1 MNLKTSLAKAWIS
14 SRIHSCRRALCVSS
28 ALGMAL
34 ATSACVIAPAVV
46 GPESINPAS
55 VMPPTGYGSLLQ
67 TEVSMSLVSK
77 DLEILVTPLEESV
90 IRVTAPDTENRLRGI
105 ASAHRAALPQDGRLF
120 LVSFYTNQADVA
132 FVPEEIQIIAQ
143 ELRVLP
149 TGIAPVTPGWGQ
161 RRVLQ
166 RQTELAVYSFP
177 SNINLESELV
187 LVYGFDRTHSW
198 SNVLTRIQSER
209 ARARARASGTNI
221 EDERKHGHREASGE
235 AYTSNP

>member
-1 MNLKTSLAKAWIS
+1 MNLKTSLGNAWRSPCIQ
-14 SRIHSCRRALCVSS
+14 SRPRVFFVSS

-34 ATSACVIAPAVV
+34 ATASCVIAPAVV
-46 GPESINPAS
+46 GPESINPTS
-55 VMPPTGYGSLLQ
+55 VMPPTGHGSLLQ
-67 TEVSMSLVSK
+67 TEVSMSLVSS

-105 ASAHRAALPQDGRLF
+105 ASAHRAGLPQGGQLF

-132 FVPEEIQIIAQ
+132 FVPEEIQFIAQ

-166 RQTELAVYSFP
+166 RQTELAVYAFP
-177 SNINLESELV
+177 SDLNLESELV
-187 LVYGFDRTHSW
+187 LVYGFDRTNAW
-198 SNVLTRIQSER
+198 SNILTRIQSER
-209 ARARARASGTNI
+209 ARARARASGTSQ
-221 EDERKHGHREASGE
+221 H
-235 AYTSNP
+235 

>member
-1 MNLKTSLAKAWIS
+1 MNLKISLGKSWHS
-14 SRIHSCRRALCVSS
+14 SRIHSRRRVLYVSS
-28 ALGMAL
+28 ALGMAF
-34 ATSACVIAPAVV
+34 ATAACVIAPAVV

-55 VMPPTGYGSLLQ
+55 VMPPTGNGSLLQ
-67 TEVSMSLVSK
+67 AEVSMSLVSS
-77 DLEILVTPLEESV
+77 DLEIMVTPLEENV
-90 IRVTAPDTENRLRGI
+90 IRVTAPDTENRLREI
-105 ASAHRAALPQDGRLF
+105 ASAYRTALPQGERLF

-177 SNINLESELV
+177 SDMNLESELV
-187 LVYGFDRTHSW
+187 LVYGFDRTNSW
-198 SNVLTRIQSER
+198 SNVITRIQSER
-209 ARARARASGTNI
+209 ARARARASGTN
-221 EDERKHGHREASGE
+221 EH
-235 AYTSNP
+235 